1 MQRLVALIAIIFAFA
16 TVAGSMTAYAHRY
29 ISTPIVVLNMVDA
42 ENVSIPVT
50 VSVQRG
56 EVDLGS
62 GIIMPFGSFHA
73 ITVDGQDTLTQAE
86 RDVPI
91 AGLQSHAPYGM
102 VESLL
107 RPPRSA

>member
-1 MQRLVALIAIIFAFA
+1 MQRFVALIAVIFAFA
-16 TVAGSMTAYAHRY
+16 TIAGSTTAYAHRY

-62 GIIMPFGSFHA
+62 GIIMPFCPFHA
-73 ITVDGQDTLTQAE
+73 IPVCIDH
-86 RDVPI
+86 
-91 AGLQSHAPYGM
+91 SMAPAPRQM
-102 VESLL
+102 AVARAVSFEPSRWSDRLL
-107 RPPRSA
+107 RPPRAS